1 MLKLKHALSF
11 AFVVGLTCSTAMAQ
25 DYYDDDIYYNPAKV
39 KTEKVEQ
46 KKTTKSTKKYNSN
59 VAIYQPS
66 DSFVFNSGS
75 TRNIDE
81 YNRRNQTAAGQ
92 HSSNDQVEDF
102 AYTRQIERFYNPEVV
117 SSSKDADLQEY
128 YYYSQTEKPQT
139 TVNIY
144 LEPNYRWW
152 SPSWYYGWNNPWS
165 WNWGWGYDPWL
176 DPWYA
181 GPSWSWNWGWGPS
194 WSWNWGWGPSW
205 NWGWGPAW
213 YPSYRPSWGWAHT
226 PVYRPSVGAM
236 GTHRPAMSTRYSS
249 STRRPSQT
257 VSGTT
262 NRRPTNSST
271 SLSGQRPGANRNQ
284 STTNYNTNNS
294 SWSSGQRGG
303 SYNSGS
309 SGSYRSSG
317 SGGGHST
324 SGRRR

>member
-1 MLKLKHALSF
+1 MLKLKIALSF

-25 DYYDDDIYYNPAKV
+25 SYYDDDIYYNPAKV
-39 KTEKVEQ
+39 KTEKVDK
-46 KKTTKSTKKYNSN
+46 KKTTASNKKYNSN

-66 DSFVFNSGS
+66 DSFSFDSGS
-75 TRNIDE
+75 NRDIDE
-81 YNRRNQTAAGQ
+81 YNRRNQTVAGQ
-92 HSSNDQVEDF
+92 SSNDQLDEF

-117 SSSKDADLQEY
+117 SGSNDAELQEY

-144 LEPNYRWW
+144 LQPNYRWW

-181 GPSWSWNWGWGPS
+181 GPSWSWNWGWGPA
-194 WSWNWGWGPSW
+194 WSWGPSW

-213 YPSYRPSWGWAHT
+213 GPSWGWT
-226 PVYRPSVGAM
+226 PGPSWGWGHAPAYRPSVGAM
-236 GTHRPAMSTRYSS
+236 GTHRPAMSTRYPSS
-249 STRRPSQT
+249 NRRPSQN

-262 NRRPTNSST
+262 NRRPTNGSST
-271 SLSGQRPGANRNQ
+271 LNGQRPGANRNQ
-284 STTNYNTNNS
+284 STHNYNNSNNS
-294 SWSSGQRGG
+294 NWSSGQRGG

-309 SGSYRSSG
+309 FGGSRSTG
-317 SGGGHST
+317 GGGHST
-324 SGRRR
+324 GGRRR